1 MTAYQALFQPYPAE
15 VPSFS
20 CPLTKDGH
28 YIDLLAWMLGML
40 LLGLLPGLG
49 FIRAIAGL
57 MLGSG
62 LWLLARCSRLK
73 ASVSRFKAEGSR
85 LQTQED

>member
-1 MTAYQALFQPYPAE
+1 
-15 VPSFS
+15 
-20 CPLTKDGH
+20 
-28 YIDLLAWMLGML
+28 MLGML